1 MEQTKQNRDR
11 SLEELRHDIN
21 TKAKTMYEDG
31 SDATSVIIFM
41 IILYVVFE
49 GLNLY
54 FGWYSH
60 HLLIGCMFALF
71 AFWTISSILV
81 IGHQFKKMTKAVDV
95 RQHQREAKRFVWC
108 YQLEKVLSFPIAF
121 FVVSMIMGGGSR
133 WFDILMASLLISAFY
148 LVWLLF
154 KHDSY
159 INTDFYNDVQE
170 LNEYKTE
177 D

>member
-1 MEQTKQNRDR
+1 MEQTKQNMNR
-11 SLEELRHDIN
+11 SLEELRRDIN
-21 TKAKTMYEDG
+21 AKAETLYKDG
-31 SDATSVIIFM
+31 ADATGAIIFL

-60 HLLIGCMFALF
+60 HLLIGCMFAVF
-71 AFWTISSILV
+71 AVWTISPTLV
-81 IGHQFKKMTKAVDV
+81 IGHQLKKMTNAVDV
-95 RQHQREAKRFVWC
+95 RQHQREAKRFIWC
-108 YQLEKVLSFPIAF
+108 YQLEKILSFPVAF
-121 FVVSMIMGGGSR
+121 FVVSMIMEGGSK
-133 WFDILMASLLISAFY
+133 WFNILMASLLIAAFY
-148 LVWLLF
+148 LVWLIF
-154 KHDSY
+154 KRDSY

>member
-1 MEQTKQNRDR
+1 MEQTKQNMNR

-21 TKAKTMYEDG
+21 TKAETMYKDG
-31 SDATSVIIFM
+31 SDAPGAIVFLIV
-41 IILYVVFE
+41 LVVFE

-60 HLLIGCMFALF
+60 HLLIGCMIAVF
-71 AFWTISSILV
+71 AFGTVFPTLV
-81 IGHQFKKMTKAVDV
+81 IGRQLKKITNAVDV
-95 RQHQREAKRFVWC
+95 RQHKQEANRFVWC
-108 YQLEKVLSFPIAF
+108 YQLEKALSFPIAF
-121 FVVSMIMGGGSR
+121 FVVSMIIQGGSR
-133 WFDILMASLLISAFY
+133 WFNILMASLVIAAFY
-148 LVWLLF
+148 LVWLIF